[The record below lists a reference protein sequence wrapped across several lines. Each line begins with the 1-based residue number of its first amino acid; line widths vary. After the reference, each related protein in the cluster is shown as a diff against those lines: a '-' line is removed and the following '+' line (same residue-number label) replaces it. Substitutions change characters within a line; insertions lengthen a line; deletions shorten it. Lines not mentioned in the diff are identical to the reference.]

1 MITSE
6 IKTVNRPD
14 GEICRLQLVRLQD
27 WESLDFLRP
36 QPAEDALAGLLR
48 IYRQFLVPAAPWIFG
63 QMALFRLPEE
73 EGMRQLSKL
82 PVFSGAESLS
92 APQERLFAAVA
103 VLRQG
108 MQLRRG
114 KPHFLTEE
122 AKSLWTHLSSS
133 GCADTVCGRLPFTK
147 ILPVSGQ
154 MGFLSA
160 CEKDASLKVNASFFI
175 MDPFDCA
182 APFDSIGTPFG
193 LCVKDGRVLSP
204 PLYEREALLVKKNG
218 AVSVR
223 TVSLNGLTIRLC
235 GRVFEP
241 AKNAEVLTRL
251 SCKKTRKGSVPE
263 LVITGNRVRA
273 VSLTG
278 GLSVPASGFVLRS
291 PGLYGLPVSPGDPVT
306 YHGLEDILFGIQVGS
321 SLLKDGARSKGFL
334 SPFYNIRRPWKP
346 AFPPSL
352 YPLDYEKARAA
363 RIALGAD
370 REGRPMLLWAEG
382 APKIGHQKGKTS
394 CGASLSEMEEYCLA
408 AGMRHAVNLDGGG
421 SAQILIDNQRQLAVS
436 DRLPDGSELER
447 PVPLGL
453 IFRQTFRAP

>member
-1 MITSE
+1 MIASE

-63 QMALFRLPEE
+63 QIALFRLPEE
-73 EGMRQLSKL
+73 GSVRQLPELS
-82 PVFSGAESLS
+82 VFSGAESLS
-92 APQERLFAAVA
+92 APQERLFAAAA

-114 KPHFLTEE
+114 KPRFLTEE

-251 SCKKTRKGSVPE
+251 SCKKTRMGAVPE
-263 LVITGNRVRA
+263 LVITGNRVWA

-291 PGLYGLPVSPGDPVT
+291 PGLYGLPVSEYDRRLYCRLIRTAHAAKASFLPSTTSAGRGSLPFRRAF
-306 YHGLEDILFGIQVGS
+306 ILWIMKRPAPQG
-321 SLLKDGARSKGFL
+321 SLLARTGKAGRCFCGRKV
-334 SPFYNIRRPWKP
+334 PRRSVIKKEKP
-346 AFPPSL
+346 AAAPPFPKWRST
-352 YPLDYEKARAA
+352 
-363 RIALGAD
+363 ALPPA
-370 REGRPMLLWAEG
+370 
-382 APKIGHQKGKTS
+382 
-394 CGASLSEMEEYCLA
+394 
-408 AGMRHAVNLDGGG
+408 
-421 SAQILIDNQRQLAVS
+421 
-436 DRLPDGSELER
+436 
-447 PVPLGL
+447 
-453 IFRQTFRAP
+453 